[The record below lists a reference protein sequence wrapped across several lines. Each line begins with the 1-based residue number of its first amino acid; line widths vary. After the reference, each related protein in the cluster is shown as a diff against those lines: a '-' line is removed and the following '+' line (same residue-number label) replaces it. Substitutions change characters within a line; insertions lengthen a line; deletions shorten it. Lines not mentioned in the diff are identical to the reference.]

1 MEHAFSKFEIREM
14 KKGFHESRTGRSV
27 SATVGRGSEFGNRQE
42 RRRELSSKGLHD
54 NKRGIMIV
62 DKTSRYVSRIQTIL
76 VKDKIGFYTGEIRK
90 IQHWDL
96 KK

>member
-14 KKGFHESRTGRSV
+14 KKGFHESRTGKS
-27 SATVGRGSEFGNRQE
+27 STATVGRGSNFGNRQE
-42 RRRELSSKGLHD
+42 RRSQFQSYGLHD
-54 NKRGIMIV
+54 NKGGILKV
-62 DKTSRYVSRIQTIL
+62 DKTFKHRSRIQTIF

-96 KK
+96 K